1 MENTNQLNE
10 LQPSNNISKKS
21 RAKKIILIIIILLVV
36 GGAVSYFMIGDF
48 NIGKKIGVSFGGD
61 SVAVVNGEKITR
73 SEFDLRFNQTKEIA
87 KSQGANLTD
96 EKIVKEIE
104 KTTLEEMINEKILIQ
119 DAKKKGLIAS
129 VADVE
134 KAYNEIFAKFKN
146 KDDFIKELT
155 AQNLTEQSLRENI
168 VRQLTLIKYVDQN
181 IDSKNITVTEKEVSD
196 LYKTLSEKQKNTPK
210 FEQVKT
216 EIENEIKQNKLR
228 AKILDIIAKLKATA
242 KIEISAK
249 F

>member
-10 LQPSNNISKKS
+10 IQPINNTPKKS
-21 RAKKIILIIIILLVV
+21 KAKKIILIIIILLVI
-36 GGAVSYFMIGDF
+36 GGATFYFMTGGFKLEKI
-48 NIGKKIGVSFGGD
+48 NILGGD
-61 SVAVVNGEKITR
+61 SVAVVNGEKIIR

-87 KSQGANLTD
+87 KSQGANLED

-104 KTTLEEMINEKILIQ
+104 KTTLDEMINEKILIQ
-119 DAKKKGLIAS
+119 DAKNKGLIAS

-134 KAYNEIFAKFKN
+134 KAYNEMFAKFKN
-146 KDDFIKELT
+146 KEDFIKELT
-155 AQNLTEQSLRENI
+155 AQNLTEQSLKENI
-168 VRQLTLIKYVDQN
+168 IRQLTLIKYVDQN
-181 IDSKNITVTEKEVSD
+181 IDSKNITVTEKEARD
-196 LYKTLSEKQKNTPK
+196 LYKTLSEKQKNIPK
-210 FEQVKT
+210 FEQAKT

-228 AKILDIIAKLKATA
+228 AKILDIIAKLKTTA

>member
-10 LQPSNNISKKS
+10 LQPSNNIPKKS
-21 RAKKIILIIIILLVV
+21 KAKKIILIIIILLVI
-36 GGAVSYFMIGDF
+36 GGATFYFMTGSF
-48 NIGKKIGVSFGGD
+48 NNWKKISILGGD

-73 SEFDLRFNQTKEIA
+73 SEFDLRFNQIKEIA
-87 KSQGANLTD
+87 KSQGANLED

-104 KTTLEEMINEKILIQ
+104 KTTLDEMINEKILIQ
-119 DAKKKGLIAS
+119 DAKNKGLIAS

-134 KAYNEIFAKFKN
+134 KAYNEMFAKFKN
-146 KDDFIKELT
+146 KEDFIKELT
-155 AQNLTEQSLRENI
+155 AQNLTEQSLKENI
-168 VRQLTLIKYVDQN
+168 IRQLTLIKYVDQN

-196 LYKTLSEKQKNTPK
+196 LYKTLSEKQKNIPK
-210 FEQVKT
+210 FEQIKT

-228 AKILDIIAKLKATA
+228 AKILDIIAKLKTGA